1 MSLGRREK
9 GAKMML
15 VVEGQRLPFGLLV
28 ESAHKSEV
36 ELAEEALATVN
47 VARPA
52 GLAQDEAQ
60 GACG

>member
-1 MSLGRREK
+1 
-9 GAKMML
+9 MML